1 MQQQGYTL
9 VEIMVVTAV
18 IGILAMIAVPSYRA
32 FVERAETTSDTVEG
46 MGERIALA
54 VEALEGPI
62 PSAGAAT
69 PPAATAPANPPQ
81 TSDTASPASPA
92 NATNPPE
99 ATQPPSASGSTPTDG
114 TTGNAASPSA
124 ETTAPSA
131 EPTPEPPSTAA
142 SGSNK
147 GGATGGDNAQAAL
160 QVSDQYKD
168 CTSEGKTCRV
178 KAGDD
183 FEVSFS
189 VQGLGKISEKDI
201 KLVTTGGAKVDDF
214 SYNSKKGTLEID
226 MEAPDKKD
234 KTFSLTVNAGKEKST
249 IYFKTS

>member
-1 MQQQGYTL
+1 MKQQGYTL
-9 VEIMVVTAV
+9 IETMVVTTV
-18 IGILAMIAVPSYRA
+18 IGILAMIAVPNYRA

-46 MGERIALA
+46 TGERIALA

-62 PSAGAAT
+62 PSAQAAT

-81 TSDTASPASPA
+81 TSDTAPASPGSTA
-92 NATNPPE
+92 NPPE
-99 ATQPPSASGSTPTDG
+99 ATQPPSASGSTPPDG
-114 TTGNAASPSA
+114 TTDNAASPSTEA
-124 ETTAPSA
+124 TAPA
-131 EPTPEPPSTAA
+131 EEPTPEPPSTAA
-142 SGSNK
+142 PGGNN
-147 GGATGGDNAQAAL
+147 GGASGGDNAQAAL
-160 QVSDQYKD
+160 QVSDQYKE

-183 FEVSFS
+183 FEVSFN

-201 KLVTTGGAKVDDF
+201 KLVTTGGSKVDDF
-214 SYNSKKGTLEID
+214 SYNSKKGTLDID
-226 MEAPDKKD
+226 MKAPDNKN